1 MIHRVIYG
9 SFERFFGILIEHFAG
24 KFPLWLSPVQ
34 VKIINVADRH
44 IEYCDKIKNQLTNA
58 GLRVET
64 NYNHEGVG
72 KKIAL
77 AREFDKP
84 NYMIILGDKD
94 EENKTVSVR
103 TRKFVNGKNEE
114 FTTSIKEFI
123 KMLTKERDNKEIK
136 D

>member
-1 MIHRVIYG
+1 M
-9 SFERFFGILIEHFAG
+9 
-24 KFPLWLSPVQ
+24 K
-34 VKIINVADRH
+34 
-44 IEYCDKIKNQLTNA
+44 
-58 GLRVET
+58 
-64 NYNHEGVG
+64 GVG